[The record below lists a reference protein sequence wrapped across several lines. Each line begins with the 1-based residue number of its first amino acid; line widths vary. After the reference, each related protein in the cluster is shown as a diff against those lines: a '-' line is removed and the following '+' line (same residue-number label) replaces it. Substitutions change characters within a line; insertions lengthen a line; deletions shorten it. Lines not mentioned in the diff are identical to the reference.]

1 MDITEFMFGSN
12 SNVAVLQIIII
23 ILALVIIGLLFSE
36 THDITDKIDKFKC
49 PACPACN
56 CDHKNECPDCI
67 CEKGETGVECPTCP
81 TCPEAPECPKLPDK
95 GTGTI
100 VKDIL
105 DGIFPGK
112 NRGKTKDGKYFPL
125 SGLGETTMQAAYS
138 PVADTPNYLGGGLP
152 AKVSFEDSKDKATK
166 IASEKAPAMG
176 SGQGVFTPPAS
187 PTPTQPSPQAAP
199 GGEETIPEEGA
210 GAGAG
215 AAAGAAAGAGAGA
228 AAGAGAG
235 AAGA

>member
-23 ILALVIIGLLFSE
+23 ILALVIIGLLFYE
-36 THDITDKIDKFKC
+36 TSDITDKIDDFKCPTC

-56 CDHKNECPDCI
+56 CEHKNECPDCI
-67 CEKGETGVECPTCP
+67 CEKGETAVECPACP
-81 TCPEAPECPKLPDK
+81 TCPESPECPKLPDK

-112 NRGKTKDGKYFPL
+112 NRGITKDGKYFPL
-125 SGLGETTMQAAYS
+125 SGLGETNLQAAYS

-152 AKVSFEDSKDKATK
+152 VKVSFEDSKDKAVK
-166 IASEKAPAMG
+166 IASA
-176 SGQGVFTPPAS
+176 
-187 PTPTQPSPQAAP
+187 
-199 GGEETIPEEGA
+199 
-210 GAGAG
+210 
-215 AAAGAAAGAGAGA
+215 
-228 AAGAGAG
+228 
-235 AAGA
+235 